1 MNEQRIALRQ
11 RRDLGEIIQAALHL
25 YQHNFAALFVIAA
38 VVVPLGIASAT
49 LAPDPVGFG
58 ETYEVDGEL
67 LAFLGIVLLGALV
80 TVLASAA
87 IIAALAQIDQGG
99 LPEFSSAFDAA
110 FERVWTLLGAA
121 LRAIAIVVLLSITVI
136 GIPWAIQRAVRWL
149 FVPQAV
155 MLDNTTARE
164 ALAKSASAVEG
175 RWWRTLAVALVI
187 LVIVRVPGFIIA
199 GVLIRAPALLSGT
212 VNSLMNAL
220 LLPLAVIAITLLYFD
235 LQVRKEPDERIA
247 SDPTP

>member
-25 YQHNFAALFVIAA
+25 YQQNFAALFVIAA

-49 LAPDPVGFG
+49 LAPDPVDFG
-58 ETYEVDGEL
+58 DTYAVDGEL

-175 RWWRTLAVALVI
+175 RWWRTFAVALVI
-187 LVIVRVPGFIIA
+187 LVIVRVPGFIVA
-199 GVLIRAPALLSGT
+199 GLLVRAPALLSGT

-235 LQVRKEPDERIA
+235 LQIRKDSDERIA